1 MHGPGRPFGVLGA
14 YSTKQQMF
22 SADDVHFLQAIA
34 NVLGAALE
42 RRRAEEALAGEASFL
57 RVQTAVG
64 QAALSTLNP
73 NLLGLRL
80 LEVIGQTQGYAYG
93 HLFRVGED
101 ESTAVI
107 SASFGDK
114 AGQFLGFRQPSATRD
129 SLTATAIR
137 TCQPMFVNRLA
148 SSFFQQ
154 ASHRAGTGSPSAS
167 GPPLMRIVQ
176 VG

>member
-1 MHGPGRPFGVLGA
+1 M
-14 YSTKQQMF
+14 
-22 SADDVHFLQAIA
+22 
-34 NVLGAALE
+34 
-42 RRRAEEALAGEASFL
+42 
-57 RVQTAVG
+57 G

-101 ESTAVI
+101 ESAVI

-114 AGQFLGFRQPSATRD
+114 AGQFLGFRQPSATKD

-137 TCQPMFVNRLA
+137 TCANPC
-148 SSFFQQ
+148 SST
-154 ASHRAGTGSPSAS
+154 A
-167 GPPLMRIVQ
+167 
-176 VG
+176 